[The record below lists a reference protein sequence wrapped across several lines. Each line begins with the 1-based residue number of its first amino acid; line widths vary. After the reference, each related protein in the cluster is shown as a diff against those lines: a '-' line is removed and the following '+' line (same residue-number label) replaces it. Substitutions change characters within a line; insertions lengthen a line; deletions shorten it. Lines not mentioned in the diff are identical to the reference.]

1 MSARDSTSVHRR
13 QFVVGPRPVMAECGW
28 RHVSLSDG
36 LHLSHCPSLPRA
48 SARDRDGVTWHLL
61 GLAAQTVR
69 DRSDPLEDLTRS
81 RTADVGDRYHAWAGR
96 WALVGNGEVH
106 MDASGLLGCFY
117 SAPEAT
123 GARQQAW
130 VSSSGALLAELLGC
144 AAPESDIGRIRHG
157 SMNWYPPP
165 SSRYPSIRRLLPSQV
180 LVLSEAGV
188 RGRPLLPDPG
198 AEKEGYDAI
207 LNALQAN
214 LVSTLRRVVRP
225 EQTVWVPLSAGYDSR
240 LVLALALRAGLSVK
254 TYTMRKINT
263 WRRPAADVPVT
274 SQVLRADMTLPPLIA
289 RDVGVEHRWIARGRF
304 SREKLDVFD
313 RHTGGHTIEND
324 RVYVAHGP
332 WDWTGPSDVILRGGA
347 FEVGHCFY
355 WKKFSEGLPPG
366 ALPAPGVIIDR
377 FGLQRESPHA
387 RSIAAWL
394 EWAAR
399 APAVAIDWRDR
410 LYIEQRIAGW
420 LSSLE
425 QALDLIPAER
435 FYAVNS
441 ARTFALLTAIP
452 EAQRL
457 ARAHHVDLIARM
469 EPRLLRQPFNPPDPY
484 YRTAAFRAMSRLG
497 RLVGAQRGG

>member
-1 MSARDSTSVHRR
+1 
-13 QFVVGPRPVMAECGW
+13 
-28 RHVSLSDG
+28 
-36 LHLSHCPSLPRA
+36 
-48 SARDRDGVTWHLL
+48 
-61 GLAAQTVR
+61 
-69 DRSDPLEDLTRS
+69 
-81 RTADVGDRYHAWAGR
+81 
-96 WALVGNGEVH
+96 
-106 MDASGLLGCFY
+106 
-117 SAPEAT
+117 
-123 GARQQAW
+123 
-130 VSSSGALLAELLGC
+130 
-144 AAPESDIGRIRHG
+144 
-157 SMNWYPPP
+157 
-165 SSRYPSIRRLLPSQV
+165 
-180 LVLSEAGV
+180 
-188 RGRPLLPDPG
+188 
-198 AEKEGYDAI
+198 
-207 LNALQAN
+207 
-214 LVSTLRRVVRP
+214 
-225 EQTVWVPLSAGYDSR
+225 
-240 LVLALALRAGLSVK
+240 
-254 TYTMRKINT
+254 
-263 WRRPAADVPVT
+263 
-274 SQVLRADMTLPPLIA
+274 MTLPPLIA

-324 RVYVAHGP
+324 RVYFSHGQ

-366 ALPAPGVIIDR
+366 ALPAPDVIIDR